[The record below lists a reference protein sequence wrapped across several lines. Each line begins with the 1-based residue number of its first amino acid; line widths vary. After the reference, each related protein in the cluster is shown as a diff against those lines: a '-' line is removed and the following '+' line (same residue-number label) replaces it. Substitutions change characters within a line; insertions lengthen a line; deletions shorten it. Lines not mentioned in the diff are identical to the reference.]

1 MKDLLSKQLNSP
13 VRWTEI
19 VQNMIHIGIEEYYEV
34 GGNGTVLSGF
44 MKRID
49 RSKTITSI

>member
-1 MKDLLSKQLNSP
+1 
-13 VRWTEI
+13 
-19 VQNMIHIGIEEYYEV
+19 MIKNGIEEFVEV

-49 RSKTITSI
+49 RNSIIRTA